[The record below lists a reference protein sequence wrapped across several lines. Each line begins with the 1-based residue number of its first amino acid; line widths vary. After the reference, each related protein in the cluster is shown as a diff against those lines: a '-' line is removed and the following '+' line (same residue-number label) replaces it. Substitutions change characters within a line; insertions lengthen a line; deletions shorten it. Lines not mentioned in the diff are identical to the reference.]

1 MTTSIKKQGLLL
13 VNLGTPDAAEPA
25 AVGRYLREFLMDP
38 YVIDIPLP
46 LRWFLVNVLIVPRRK
61 HASAHAYQSVWTER
75 GSPLL
80 THLLD
85 LKEAVQAKNQTF
97 RAVSAGMRYGRPS
110 LATAFD
116 ELLKAGCDQIIVFPL
131 YPQYAESTTRS
142 SRQAIESV
150 ARLRGFSLENLKFI
164 DDYHS
169 HPAFVDSFAQRFRET
184 FAAESSA
191 RKVDHVLF
199 SYHGLPK
206 RQILRIKS
214 TEGYCFENSMHCC
227 DEIRAENRQC
237 YRAHCF
243 ASSRSIASRLGLD
256 ANDWSVSFQSRL
268 GRTEWIR
275 PYTDE
280 VIPDLAR
287 RGVRHLAVLCPSFTA
302 DCLETI
308 EEMGMRG
315 RELFLQ
321 AGGEKFTLVPCL
333 NSHSMWVD
341 GVLAIASK

>member
-1 MTTSIKKQGLLL
+1 
-13 VNLGTPDAAEPA
+13 
-25 AVGRYLREFLMDP
+25 
-38 YVIDIPLP
+38 
-46 LRWFLVNVLIVPRRK
+46 
-61 HASAHAYQSVWTER
+61 
-75 GSPLL
+75 
-80 THLLD
+80 
-85 LKEAVQAKNQTF
+85 
-97 RAVSAGMRYGRPS
+97 
-110 LATAFD
+110 
-116 ELLKAGCDQIIVFPL
+116 
-131 YPQYAESTTRS
+131 
-142 SRQAIESV
+142 
-150 ARLRGFSLENLKFI
+150 
-164 DDYHS
+164 
-169 HPAFVDSFAQRFRET
+169 
-184 FAAESSA
+184 
-191 RKVDHVLF
+191 
-199 SYHGLPK
+199 
-206 RQILRIKS
+206 
-214 TEGYCFENSMHCC
+214 MHCC